1 MWAFLGVIESF
12 VVFCVLIN
20 VSLNVFLNLTDT
32 EKLVLEILKTN
43 KSINK
48 PQIANAINKTE
59 MTVQRAI
66 KKLINEKMIKRV
78 GSNKT
83 GYWEVTQKEN
93 QGSH

>member
-1 MWAFLGVIESF
+1 MLLGAIESF
-12 VVFCVLIN
+12 VVFNVLIN
-20 VSLNVFLNLTDT
+20 VSINVLINVSINLTDT

-43 KSINK
+43 KGISK
-48 PQIANAINKTE
+48 PQIANAINKIE

-83 GYWEVTQKEN
+83 GYWEAIQKEK
-93 QGSH
+93 